1 MSSQAGVL
9 CAGSA
14 LRTPSEEFVSAVSH
28 GIGLILSVAAGIPLV
43 ATALACS
50 DLACTVGCSFYAATL
65 VALYT
70 ASTLSHLYLPERI
83 NLRFRSLDQGCIYL
97 LIVGTFTPFAL
108 TFLRTPFWLGFYAI
122 VLAVAVG
129 GFLSKTAFAHRLDGG
144 SIWLYVALGW
154 GEGLAIKPL
163 LGAIPA
169 AALFWIV
176 AGGLCYTIGTIF
188 LIWDVR
194 RYHFHAIW
202 HLLVIA
208 GSACHYVAVLRFV
221 AAGR

>member
-1 MSSQAGVL
+1 MSSQSGTLYA
-9 CAGSA
+9 ASA
-14 LRTPSEEFVSAVSH
+14 LRTPSEEFVGALSH
-28 GIGLILSVAAGIPLV
+28 GIGLVLSIAAGITLV
-43 ATALACS
+43 TAAMAGG
-50 DLACTVGCSFYAATL
+50 DLTCTVGCSFYAATL
-65 VALYT
+65 VALYA
-70 ASTLSHLYLPERI
+70 ASTLSHLYLPDRL
-83 NLRFRSLDQGCIYL
+83 NRRFRSLDQGCIYL

-108 TFLRTPFWLGFYAI
+108 TFLRTPFWLGFYSL

-129 GFLSKTAFAHRLDGG
+129 GFLSKTAFAHRLDGS

-163 LGAIPA
+163 LGAIPS

-176 AGGLCYTIGTIF
+176 AGGLCYMIGTIF
-188 LIWDVR
+188 LMLDLR

-208 GSACHYVAVLRFV
+208 GSACHYVAILRFV